1 MGFEILK
8 DVGKLF
14 GQIGWDKKLS
24 ELDEQAVL
32 YLIMKIQQL
41 KDAGDD
47 VDETYLAAIWLKY
60 NIGDKDA
67 EFPFGENK
75 KENSQSY

>member
-32 YLIMKIQQL
+32 YLVMKIQQL

-60 NIGDKDA
+60 NISDKNA
-67 EFPFGENK
+67 EFPFGKNK
-75 KENSQSY
+75 EKNI

>member
-14 GQIGWDKKLS
+14 GQVGWNKKLS
-24 ELDEQAVL
+24 ELDEQEVL
-32 YLIMKIQQL
+32 YLIMQIQQL
-41 KDAGDD
+41 KEIGNDG
-47 VDETYLAAIWLKY
+47 DETYLAAIWLKY
-60 NIGDKDA
+60 NIGDEDA

>member
-14 GQIGWDKKLS
+14 VQIGWDKKLS

-32 YLIMKIQQL
+32 YLVMKIQQL

-60 NIGDKDA
+60 NISDKNA
-67 EFPFGENK
+67 EFPFGKNK
-75 KENSQSY
+75 EKNI